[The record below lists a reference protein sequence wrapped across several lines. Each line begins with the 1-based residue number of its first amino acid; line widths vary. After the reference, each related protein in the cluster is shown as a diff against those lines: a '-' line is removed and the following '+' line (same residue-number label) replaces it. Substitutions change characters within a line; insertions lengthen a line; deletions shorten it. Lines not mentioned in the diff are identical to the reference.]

1 MNKKKKNKRIKEN
14 TIEVS
19 SCAWLFNTVEI
30 AAYQCSSLDFK
41 HKLANPDLTAGG
53 NQDGG

>member
-1 MNKKKKNKRIKEN
+1 MNKKKNKRIKES

-19 SCAWLFNTVEI
+19 SRTWLFNTVEI

-53 NQDGG
+53 KSG